1 MTASTSAPAP
11 ERAPVRK
18 RKFLCVVDASDECA
32 AAVHFAARRAA
43 NTGGH
48 VALLFVVE
56 PEEYQ
61 HWSAVK
67 DIMLEESREEA
78 QDVLTKFADK
88 VQQVTGGPAELI
100 IREGK
105 IREQINALVS
115 EDREIGVLVLGA
127 ATGKDGPGP
136 LVSALA
142 GRDQA
147 GRFPLPVTVVPGNLS
162 DEEIDALA

>member
-1 MTASTSAPAP
+1 MTTPPTSPTP
-11 ERAPVRK
+11 EGAALRK
-18 RKFLCVVDASDECA
+18 RKFLCVVDSSDECA

-67 DIMLEESREEA
+67 DIMREESHEEA
-78 QDVLTKFADK
+78 QDVLKKFADK
-88 VQQVTGGPAELI
+88 IQQVTGGPAELI

-127 ATGKDGPGP
+127 ATGKEGPGP
-136 LVSALA
+136 LVSTLA

-147 GRFPLPVTVVPGNLS
+147 GRFPIPVTVVPGNLT